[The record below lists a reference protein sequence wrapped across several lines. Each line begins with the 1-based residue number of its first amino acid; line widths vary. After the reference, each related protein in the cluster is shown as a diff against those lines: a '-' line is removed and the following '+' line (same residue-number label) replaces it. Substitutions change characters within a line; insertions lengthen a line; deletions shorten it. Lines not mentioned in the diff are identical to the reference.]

1 MRDSQNERKTRLH
14 DPDTRVSTSRRRP
27 NSERVRDTVNRQEL
41 FDACFEHAAIG
52 LSITDLQ
59 GRVLDVNA
67 AMCSLTGYSETE
79 LRSTSSIDTLIHPSD
94 LPAALEKT
102 RALIERQIP
111 AYVFEGRYVKKDGS
125 VVWVRN
131 SVSLVHDDAGV
142 PVNIARVTQD
152 ITQQK
157 LAETSLHEMEAWNDS
172 ILAGVAAIHVV
183 LDRQWRYVYLNST
196 AVEAIGRPREEVLGQ
211 MLWDVYPDIIGTEF
225 ERECRRAMTE
235 GIGIAFDFH
244 YLTTDTWWESRF
256 SPTPEGLSIFATD
269 ITERKRAQE
278 LLKQS
283 EGALEETKSARYA
296 AERKYR
302 RIFENAGEGIFQSTP
317 EGGYLIANPAL
328 AEMHGFESPVELIR
342 SRKDIS
348 REVYV
353 EPAEREEFK
362 RLLEQHGNVRG
373 FEHQTVRKDGSKI
386 WISVNAHAVRDDA
399 GKIVY
404 YEGTAQDITERK
416 LAEEALRESEE
427 RYRDLVENSHELICT
442 HDLDGKILSV
452 NRAAQELW
460 GYDWNE
466 FVKMNIRDI
475 LAPQVRDQFKDYM
488 ERILTEGGTSG
499 MMLVETRSGEHRLL
513 EYYNSLRT
521 EGVAAPIVRGIAR
534 DITEAR
540 RAEVALRES
549 EERYRELFENS
560 KDAFY
565 VHDINGVYVSVNRAA
580 EKLSGYSR
588 EEIIGKHFSEFMTP
602 EHARQVQRQLQRK
615 LESAGET
622 TYEIEMIN
630 RKGRPVPVEISSRL
644 IIERGVPVG
653 VQGCVRDISEKKK
666 AQEASR
672 NYSRRVIEAQEAERR
687 RISRELHDQVGQILT
702 AVKMNLH
709 ALQHMCS
716 EPEMLMSIEDNL
728 KVIDEA
734 VDQVRVLSVDL
745 RPLLLDD
752 LGLVVALRWYLERQT
767 RNTGVP
773 AKFISGSL
781 DEDDRFSSE
790 LETACFRIVQ
800 EGVTNIIR
808 HARAS
813 RISIR
818 LERVLSDLIL
828 LITDDGAGFDARMLR
843 AGSAGTLTLGLRGME
858 ERALAVGGTITI
870 DSAPALGTEICARFP
885 IKGEKRRD
893 SETRTVELAKA

>member
-1 MRDSQNERKTRLH
+1 MRDRPDEHKSRSNEPNKRSSR
-14 DPDTRVSTSRRRP
+14 SRRRP
-27 NSERVRDTVNRQEL
+27 KSDRVSPALNSPEL
-41 FDACFEHAAIG
+41 FNSCLEHAAIG
-52 LSITDLQ
+52 FSITDLQ
-59 GRVLDVNA
+59 GRVLEVNPA
-67 AMCSLTGYSETE
+67 LCSLTGYSEAE
-79 LRSTSSIDTLIHPSD
+79 LRSISNIHTLIHPSD
-94 LPAALEKT
+94 SPDAIEQT
-102 RALIERQIP
+102 QALIAGEAKR
-111 AYVFEGRYVKKDGS
+111 YVLEQRFVKKDGS
-125 VVWVRN
+125 FVWVRN
-131 SVSLVHDDAGV
+131 SVWLVHDKAGLPINV
-142 PVNIARVTQD
+142 VCLTQD

-157 LAETSLHEMEAWNDS
+157 TAEASLRKIEAWNDS
-172 ILAGVAAIHVV
+172 
-183 LDRQWRYVYLNST
+183 
-196 AVEAIGRPREEVLGQ
+196 
-211 MLWDVYPDIIGTEF
+211 
-225 ERECRRAMTE
+225 
-235 GIGIAFDFH
+235 
-244 YLTTDTWWESRF
+244 
-256 SPTPEGLSIFATD
+256 
-269 ITERKRAQE
+269 ERKRAQE

-283 EGALEETKSARYA
+283 EGALAETKSARYA

-302 RIFENAGEGIFQSTP
+302 QIFENAGEGIFQSTP

-328 AEMHGFESPVELIR
+328 AYMHGFESPDELIS

-353 EPAEREEFK
+353 DPAERDEFK
-362 RLLEQHGNVRG
+362 RLLEQHGTVHA
-373 FEHQTVRKDGSKI
+373 FEHQTLRKDGSKI

-399 GKIVY
+399 GQIIY

-416 LAEEALRESEE
+416 QTEAALRESEE

-452 NRAAQELW
+452 NRAAQQLF
-460 GYDWNE
+460 GYSWQE
-466 FVKMNIRDI
+466 FVGRKNIRDI
-475 LAPQVRDQFKDYM
+475 LAPQVRDQFQDYM
-488 ERILTEGGTSG
+488 QQILNEGGTRG
-499 MMLVETRSGEHRLL
+499 TMLVLTRTGEYRLL

-540 RAEVALRES
+540 RAERALRES

-565 VHDINGVYVSVNRAA
+565 VHDMNGLYVSVNRAA

-588 EEIIGKHFSEFMTP
+588 EEIIGKHFSDFMTP
-602 EHARQVQRQLQRK
+602 DNARQVQRQLQKK
-615 LESAGET
+615 LESAVET

-630 RKGRPVPVEISSRL
+630 RKGRHVPVEISSRL

-666 AQEASR
+666 AQEAAR

-709 ALQHMCS
+709 ALQHTCS
-716 EPEMLMSIEDNL
+716 EAETRMSIDDNL

-734 VDQVRVLSVDL
+734 VDQVRDLSVDL

-752 LGLVVALRWYLERQT
+752 FGLVVALRWYLERQM

-773 AKFISGSL
+773 SKFVSGSL

-843 AGSAGTLTLGLRGME
+843 AGGAGMSTLGLRGME
-858 ERALAVGGTITI
+858 ERAQAVGGTITI
-870 DSAPALGTEICARFP
+870 DSAPALGTEICARLP

-893 SETRTVELAKA
+893 SETSRTVELAKA

>member
-1 MRDSQNERKTRLH
+1 MRDRPDEHKTRSH
-14 DPDTRVSTSRRRP
+14 EPNKRSSRSRRRP
-27 NSERVRDTVNRQEL
+27 KPDNVRPALNSPEFFNSCL
-41 FDACFEHAAIG
+41 EHAAIG
-52 LSITDLQ
+52 FSVTDLQ
-59 GRVLDVNA
+59 GRVLEVNPA
-67 AMCSLTGYSETE
+67 LCSLTGYSEAE
-79 LRSTSSIDTLIHPSD
+79 LRSTPNIHTLIHPSD
-94 LPAALEKT
+94 LPDAIEK
-102 RALIERQIP
+102 RQELIAGEAS
-111 AYVFEGRYVKKDGS
+111 AYVLEQRFVKKDGS
-125 VVWVRN
+125 FVWVRN
-131 SVSLVHDDAGV
+131 SVSLVHDKAGL
-142 PVNIARVTQD
+142 PVNVVCLTQD

-157 LAETSLHEMEAWNDS
+157 TAEASLRKIEAWNDS
-172 ILAGVAAIHVV
+172 
-183 LDRQWRYVYLNST
+183 
-196 AVEAIGRPREEVLGQ
+196 
-211 MLWDVYPDIIGTEF
+211 
-225 ERECRRAMTE
+225 
-235 GIGIAFDFH
+235 
-244 YLTTDTWWESRF
+244 
-256 SPTPEGLSIFATD
+256 
-269 ITERKRAQE
+269 ERKRAQE

-283 EGALEETKSARYA
+283 EGALAATKSARYA

-302 RIFENAGEGIFQSTP
+302 QIFENAGEGIFQSTP

-328 AEMHGFESPVELIR
+328 AHMHGFESPAELIS

-353 EPAEREEFK
+353 DPAERDEFK
-362 RLLEQHGNVRG
+362 RLLEQHGTVHA
-373 FEHQTVRKDGSKI
+373 FEHQTLRKDGSKI

-399 GKIVY
+399 GRIIY
-404 YEGTAQDITERK
+404 YEGTARDITERK
-416 LAEEALRESEE
+416 HAEAALRESEE

-452 NRAAQELW
+452 NRAAQQLF
-460 GYDWNE
+460 GYSWQE
-466 FVKMNIRDI
+466 FVGGKNIRDI
-475 LAPQVRDQFKDYM
+475 LAPRVRDQFQDYM
-488 ERILTEGGTSG
+488 QQILNEGGTRG
-499 MMLVETRSGEHRLL
+499 TMLVQTRTGEHRLL

-540 RAEVALRES
+540 RAEQAVRES

-565 VHDINGVYVSVNRAA
+565 VHDMNGVYVSVNRAA

-588 EEIIGKHFSEFMTP
+588 EEIIGKHFSDFMTP
-602 EHARQVQRQLQRK
+602 ENARQVQRQLQKK
-615 LESAGET
+615 LESAVET

-630 RKGRPVPVEISSRL
+630 RKGRHVPVEISSRL
-644 IIERGVPVG
+644 IVERGVPVG

-666 AQEASR
+666 AQEAAR

-709 ALQHMCS
+709 ALQHRCS
-716 EPEMLMSIEDNL
+716 EPETLMSIDDNL

-734 VDQVRVLSVDL
+734 VDQVRDLSVDL

-752 LGLVVALRWYLERQT
+752 FGLVVALRWYLERQM

-773 AKFISGSL
+773 AKFVSGSL

-843 AGSAGTLTLGLRGME
+843 AGGAGMSTLGLRGME
-858 ERALAVGGTITI
+858 ERAQAVGGTITI
-870 DSAPALGTEICARFP
+870 DSAPALGTEICARLP

-893 SETRTVELAKA
+893 SETSRTVELAKA

>member
-1 MRDSQNERKTRLH
+1 
-14 DPDTRVSTSRRRP
+14 
-27 NSERVRDTVNRQEL
+27 
-41 FDACFEHAAIG
+41 
-52 LSITDLQ
+52 
-59 GRVLDVNA
+59 
-67 AMCSLTGYSETE
+67 
-79 LRSTSSIDTLIHPSD
+79 
-94 LPAALEKT
+94 
-102 RALIERQIP
+102 
-111 AYVFEGRYVKKDGS
+111 
-125 VVWVRN
+125 
-131 SVSLVHDDAGV
+131 
-142 PVNIARVTQD
+142 
-152 ITQQK
+152 
-157 LAETSLHEMEAWNDS
+157 
-172 ILAGVAAIHVV
+172 
-183 LDRQWRYVYLNST
+183 
-196 AVEAIGRPREEVLGQ
+196 
-211 MLWDVYPDIIGTEF
+211 
-225 ERECRRAMTE
+225 
-235 GIGIAFDFH
+235 
-244 YLTTDTWWESRF
+244 
-256 SPTPEGLSIFATD
+256 
-269 ITERKRAQE
+269 
-278 LLKQS
+278 
-283 EGALEETKSARYA
+283 
-296 AERKYR
+296 
-302 RIFENAGEGIFQSTP
+302 
-317 EGGYLIANPAL
+317 
-328 AEMHGFESPVELIR
+328 LIR

-353 EPAEREEFK
+353 DPAERDEFK
-362 RLLEQHGNVRG
+362 RLLEQYGSVDG

-386 WISVNAHAVRDDA
+386 WISVNAHAVRDDT
-399 GKIVY
+399 GKIIY
-404 YEGTAQDITERK
+404 YEGTAQDISERK

-442 HDLDGKILSV
+442 HDLNGKILSV
-452 NRAAQELW
+452 NRAAQRLW
-460 GYDWNE
+460 GYQRHE

-475 LAPQVRDQFKDYM
+475 LAPQVRDQFQDYM
-488 ERILTEGGTSG
+488 ERILNEGGTRG
-499 MMLVETRSGEHRLL
+499 TMLVQTRTGEHRLL

-540 RAEVALRES
+540 RAERALRES

-565 VHDINGVYVSVNRAA
+565 VHDMNGVYVSVNRAA

-588 EEIIGKHFSEFMTP
+588 EEIVGRHFSEFMTP
-602 EHARQVQRQLQRK
+602 EEARQVQRQLQKK
-615 LESAGET
+615 LESAVET
-622 TYEIEMIN
+622 TYEIEIIN
-630 RKGRPVPVEISSRL
+630 RKGRHVPVEISSRL

-666 AQEASR
+666 SQEAAR

-716 EPEMLMSIEDNL
+716 EPETLMSINDNL

-734 VDQVRVLSVDL
+734 VDQVRGLSVDL

-752 LGLVVALRWYLERQT
+752 FGLVVALRWYLERQT
-767 RNTGVP
+767 RHTGVP
-773 AKFISGSL
+773 AKFVSGSV

-800 EGVTNIIR
+800 EGVTNIVR

-828 LITDDGAGFDARMLR
+828 LITDDGAGFDARVLR
-843 AGSAGTLTLGLRGME
+843 AGGAGMSTLGLRGME
-858 ERALAVGGTITI
+858 ERAQAVGGTITI

-893 SETRTVELAKA
+893 SETSRVEFAKV